1 MSKSYK
7 KSKVYGIFNGSD
19 KEDKV
24 KAHKKFRRKSK
35 IKLKL
40 NQQLPTHLK
49 EISDVWEFN
58 SEGDKIYDENIN
70 PKFLRK

>member
-40 NQQLPTHLK
+40 NQQLPIHLK
-49 EISDVWEFN
+49 EIADIWEFN

>member
-7 KSKVYGIFNGSD
+7 KSKVYGIFGDSD

-40 NQQLPTHLK
+40 NQQLPIHLK
-49 EISDVWEFN
+49 EIADIWEFN
-58 SEGDKIYDENIN
+58 SEGDKIYDKDIN